1 MFGKLVFVGKKVS
14 KAFLFAAVLAYAV
27 EFKDVPRDEE
37 PFFLGFPRVGFLH
50 GTDIDAFRLA
60 AFRTDEV
67 VMVMTWLDDLVDVS
81 RCAVDFVN
89 NAEIREERE
98 VAIDRIE
105 GNIGMLLAHGGK
117 KLLRRGE
124 GIAFMEGVEDGAP
137 LRGQFVAFGAQEFQ
151 MIFSHDILLLSRVY
165 TVFLII
171 P

>member
-1 MFGKLVFVGKKVS
+1 MTSLFFVGKRDS
-14 KAFLFAAVLAYAV
+14 KAFLFAAVLADAV
-27 EFKDVPRDEE
+27 EFKDVSRDEE
-37 PFFLGFPRVGFLH
+37 ASCLGFLRVGFLH
-50 GTDIDAFRLA
+50 GTDVDAFRLA

-81 RCAVDFVN
+81 RCAIDFMN

-105 GNIGMLLAHGGK
+105 RNIGMLLAHGGK

-124 GIAFMEGVEDGAP
+124 GIAFMESVEDGAP
-137 LRGQFVAFGAQEFQ
+137 LRGQLVAFGAQEFQ

>member
-1 MFGKLVFVGKKVS
+1 MTSLFFVGKRDS
-14 KAFLFAAVLAYAV
+14 KAFLFAAVLADAV

-37 PFFLGFPRVGFLH
+37 PFFLGFLRVGFLH
-50 GTDIDAFRLA
+50 GTDIDAFRFA

-81 RCAVDFVN
+81 RCAIDFMN

-105 GNIGMLLAHGGK
+105 RNIGMLLAHGGK

-124 GIAFMEGVEDGAP
+124 GIAFMESVEDGAP

-151 MIFSHDILLLSRVY
+151 MIFSHDILLCSRVY

>member
-1 MFGKLVFVGKKVS
+1 MTSLFFVGKRDL
-14 KAFLFAAVLAYAV
+14 KAFLFTAVLADAV

-37 PFFLGFPRVGFLH
+37 AFFLGFLRVGFLH
-50 GTDIDAFRLA
+50 GTDVDAFRLA

-67 VMVMTWLDDLVDVS
+67 VMVMTRLDDLVDVS
-81 RCAVDFVN
+81 PCAVDFVN
-89 NAEIREERE
+89 DAEIREERE
-98 VAIDRIE
+98 VSIDRIE
-105 GNIGMLLAHGGK
+105 GDVGMLLVHGGE

-124 GIAFMEGVEDGAP
+124 GIAFLEGVEDGAS
-137 LRGQFVAFGAQEFQ
+137 LRGKLVAFGAQEFQ

>member
-1 MFGKLVFVGKKVS
+1 LTSLFFVGKRDS
-14 KAFLFAAVLAYAV
+14 KAFLFTALLTDAV

-37 PFFLGFPRVGFLH
+37 ASFLGFLRVSFLH
-50 GTDIDAFRLA
+50 GTDVDTFRLA

-67 VMVMTWLDDLVDVS
+67 VMVMTRLNDLVDVS

-89 NAEIREERE
+89 DAEIREERE
-98 VAIDRIE
+98 VAIYRIE
-105 GNIGMLLAHGGK
+105 GDVGMLLAHGGK
-117 KLLRRGE
+117 KLLGRGE
-124 GIAFMEGVEDGAP
+124 GVAFMKGVEDGAS
-137 LRGQFVAFGAQEFQ
+137 LRSQLVAFGAQEFQ

>member
-1 MFGKLVFVGKKVS
+1 MTSLFFVGKRDS
-14 KAFLFAAVLAYAV
+14 KAFLFTALLTDAV
-27 EFKDVPRDEE
+27 EFKDVSRDEE
-37 PFFLGFPRVGFLH
+37 ASCLGFLRVGFLH
-50 GTDIDAFRLA
+50 GTDVDAFRFA
-60 AFRTDEV
+60 AFRTDEM

-124 GIAFMEGVEDGAP
+124 GIAFMESVEDGAP

-151 MIFSHDILLLSRVY
+151 MIFSHDILLCSRVY

>member
-1 MFGKLVFVGKKVS
+1 MTSLFFVGKRDL
-14 KAFLFAAVLAYAV
+14 KAFLFTAVLADAV

-37 PFFLGFPRVGFLH
+37 TFFLGFLRVGFLH

-67 VMVMTWLDDLVDVS
+67 VVVMTWLDNLIDVS
-81 RCAVDFVN
+81 CCAVDFVN
-89 NAEIREERE
+89 NAEIREKRE

-124 GIAFMEGVEDGAP
+124 GIAFMEGVENGAP

>member
-1 MFGKLVFVGKKVS
+1 MDLS
-14 KAFLFAAVLAYAV
+14 KAVLFTALLTDAV

-37 PFFLGFPRVGFLH
+37 PFFLGFLRVGFLH
-50 GTDIDAFRLA
+50 GTDIDAFRFA

-67 VMVMTWLDDLVDVS
+67 VMVMTRLDDLVDVS

-89 NAEIREERE
+89 DAEIREERE

-105 GNIGMLLAHGGK
+105 RNIGMLLAHGGK

-124 GIAFMEGVEDGAP
+124 GIAFMESVEDGAS
-137 LRGQFVAFGAQEFQ
+137 LRSQLVSFGAQEFQ

>member
-1 MFGKLVFVGKKVS
+1 MRCRIFEDFLLTIFADAVKFEDVTRDA
-14 KAFLFAAVLAYAV
+14 KA
-27 EFKDVPRDEE
+27 
-37 PFFLGFPRVGFLH
+37 FFLGFFDVGILH
-50 GTDIDAFRLA
+50 GADVDALRFS

-67 VMVMTWLDDLVDVS
+67 VMVMTRLDDLVDVS

-89 NAEIREERE
+89 DAEIREERE

-105 GNIGMLLAHGGK
+105 GDVGMLLAHGGK